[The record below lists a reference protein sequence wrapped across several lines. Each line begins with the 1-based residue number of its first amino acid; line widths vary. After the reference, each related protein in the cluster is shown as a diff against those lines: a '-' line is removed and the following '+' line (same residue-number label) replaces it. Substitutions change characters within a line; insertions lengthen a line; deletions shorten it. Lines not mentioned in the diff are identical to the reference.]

1 MLSRLKCP
9 EVETIDGVTVVRDDL
24 TPGGSKTRV
33 FMALMKGSP
42 ASEFVYAGP
51 AFGAAQ
57 EALAIAAYQMGKQA
71 TVFIARRKVRHP
83 RTVAADAYGA
93 RIMEVAP
100 GYLNVVRARAKLYAQ
115 ERGAV
120 MVPFGAA
127 VPEARE
133 IGIAATRLGLAPKS
147 VWCSGGSGTLASKLR
162 EAWPYARI
170 NVVQVGRPLALV
182 ENDLLRIHQSPYR
195 YDQKARIGPVF
206 PSDPHC
212 EAKAWEMMMA
222 REKDLGAALF
232 WNVA

>member
-1 MLSRLKCP
+1 MLSRLNCP
-9 EVETIDGVTVVRDDL
+9 EVEIIDGVTVVRDDL

-33 FMALMKGSP
+33 FMAVMKGSP

-57 EALAIAAYQMGKQA
+57 EALAIAAYRTGKQA
-71 TVFIARRKVRHP
+71 TVFVARRKEHHQ
-83 RTVAADAYGA
+83 RTVAAYNYGA
-93 RIMEVAP
+93 RIVEISP
-100 GYLNVVRARAKLYAQ
+100 GYLNVVRARAKRYAQ

-133 IGIAATRLGLAPKS
+133 IRAAATRLSLSPKS

-170 NVVQVGRPLALV
+170 NVVQVGRSLTLM

-195 YDQKARIGPVF
+195 YDQKARRGPSF
-206 PSDPHC
+206 TSDPHY
-212 EAKAWEMMMA
+212 EAKAWEMMMEQ
-222 REKDLGAALF
+222 EKDLSGALF